1 MFIRAV
7 VTLECVTPNMGLH
20 KIFLNEYGRLRSGFR
35 FLIFAFAFIF
45 ITLGVT
51 VAIGVAYAGLHNVV
65 PSFPYADFFQR
76 LIGKL
81 PDLLAALIGGYLCTR
96 VLEGLPWRALGL
108 TLHQRWAWDFVV
120 GSIIGI
126 ISLALAAIIAIVGG
140 GLKFSL
146 NTVQSPGRIAIS
158 LIGSAFLFT
167 FAALAE
173 EATFRGYPLQT
184 FTRARLVLL
193 GVLLTSV
200 PFALGHLWNPNVV
213 PGVTFA
219 NTALAGIW
227 LAVAY
232 LRTRS
237 LWFPLGVHWAW
248 NWALGSFFG
257 LPVSGLHLVGAT
269 FLKANDVGPAWL
281 TGGTYGVEGGVA
293 GTVAIVVST
302 IVIWKIPFV
311 SATPE
316 LLKLTSEEVPIGKK
330 TD

>member
-1 MFIRAV
+1 MRHS
-7 VTLECVTPNMGLH
+7 NMGLH

-35 FLIFAFAFIF
+35 FLIFVFAFIF
-45 ITLGVT
+45 ITLAVT
-51 VAIGVAYAGLHNVV
+51 TAMRVAYAGLHDA
-65 PSFPYADFFQR
+65 FPRIPYEEFFQN

-108 TLHQRWAWDFVV
+108 TLHKLWARDFLI
-120 GSIIGI
+120 GSAIGI
-126 ISLALAAIIAIVGG
+126 GSLVLAAIIAIVGG
-140 GLKFSL
+140 GLKLSL
-146 NTVQSPGRIAIS
+146 NTLHSPGRIAIA
-158 LIGSAFLFT
+158 LIGSAVMFI

-184 FTRARLVLL
+184 FTRARLALL

-227 LAVAY
+227 LALAY

-237 LWFPLGVHWAW
+237 LWLPLGVHWAW
-248 NWALGSFFG
+248 NWAMGSFFG

-269 FLKANDVGPAWL
+269 FLKADDVGPAWL
-281 TGGTYGVEGGVA
+281 TGGTYGLEGGVA
-293 GTVAIVVST
+293 CTVALVVST
-302 IVIWKIPFV
+302 IVIWKLPFV

-316 LLKLTSEEVPIGKK
+316 LMKLASEEKPVRG
-330 TD
+330 THD

>member
-1 MFIRAV
+1 MRQ
-7 VTLECVTPNMGLH
+7 PNMGLR
-20 KIFLNEYGRLRSGFR
+20 KIFLNDYGRLRSGFR
-35 FLIFAFAFIF
+35 FLIFVFAFIF
-45 ITLGVT
+45 ITLAVT
-51 VAIGVAYAGLHNVV
+51 TAIRAAYAGLHDAF
-65 PSFPYADFFQR
+65 PRIPYAEFFQN

-108 TLHQRWAWDFVV
+108 TLHKLWARDFLI
-120 GSIIGI
+120 GSAIGI
-126 ISLALAAIIAIVGG
+126 SSLVLAAIIAIVGG
-140 GLKFSL
+140 GLKLSL
-146 NTVQSPGRIAIS
+146 NTVHSPGRIAIA
-158 LIGSAFLFT
+158 LIGSAVMFI

-184 FTRARLVLL
+184 FTRARLALL

-227 LAVAY
+227 LALAY

-237 LWFPLGVHWAW
+237 LWLPLGVHWAW
-248 NWALGSFFG
+248 NWAMGSFFG

-269 FLKANDVGPAWL
+269 FLRADDVGPAWL
-281 TGGTYGVEGGVA
+281 TGGTYGLEGGVA
-293 GTVAIVVST
+293 CTVALVVST
-302 IVIWKIPFV
+302 IVIWKLPFV

-316 LLKLTSEEVPIGKK
+316 LVTLTSEERPVRGTLGTAK
-330 TD
+330 

>member
-1 MFIRAV
+1 
-7 VTLECVTPNMGLH
+7 MGLR
-20 KIFLNEYGRLRSGFR
+20 KIFLNDYGRLRSGFR
-35 FLIFAFAFIF
+35 FLIFVFAFIF
-45 ITLGVT
+45 ITLAVT
-51 VAIGVAYAGLHNVV
+51 TAIRAAYAGLHDAF
-65 PSFPYADFFQR
+65 PRIPYAEFFQN

-81 PDLLAALIGGYLCTR
+81 QDLLAALIGGYLCTR

-108 TLHQRWAWDFVV
+108 TLHKLWARDFLI
-120 GSIIGI
+120 GSAIGI
-126 ISLALAAIIAIVGG
+126 SSLVLAAIIAIVGG
-140 GLKFSL
+140 GLKLSL
-146 NTVQSPGRIAIS
+146 NTVHSPGRIAIA
-158 LIGSAFLFT
+158 LIGSAVMFI

-184 FTRARLVLL
+184 FTRARLALL

-227 LAVAY
+227 LALAY

-237 LWFPLGVHWAW
+237 LWLPLGVHWAW
-248 NWALGSFFG
+248 NWAMGSFFG

-269 FLKANDVGPAWL
+269 FLRADDVGPAWL
-281 TGGTYGVEGGVA
+281 TGGTYGLEGGVA
-293 GTVAIVVST
+293 CTVALVVST
-302 IVIWKIPFV
+302 IVIWKLPFV

-316 LLKLTSEEVPIGKK
+316 LVKLTSEERPVRGS
-330 TD
+330 

>member
-1 MFIRAV
+1 
-7 VTLECVTPNMGLH
+7 MGLR

-35 FLIFAFAFIF
+35 FLIFVFAFIF
-45 ITLGVT
+45 ITLAVT
-51 VAIGVAYAGLHNVV
+51 TAIRVAYAGLHEAF
-65 PSFPYADFFQR
+65 PRIPYAEFFQN

-81 PDLLAALIGGYLCTR
+81 PDLLAALIAGYLCTR

-108 TLHQRWAWDFVV
+108 TLHKWWARDFLV
-120 GSIIGI
+120 GSAIGVG
-126 ISLALAAIIAIVGG
+126 SLVLAATIAIVGG
-140 GLKFSL
+140 GLKLSL
-146 NTVQSPGRIAIS
+146 NTVQSPGRITIA
-158 LIGSAFLFT
+158 LIGSAVMFI

-173 EATFRGYPLQT
+173 EAAFRGYPLQT
-184 FTRARLVLL
+184 FTRAHLALL

-227 LAVAY
+227 LALAY

-237 LWFPLGVHWAW
+237 LWLPLGVHWAW
-248 NWALGSFFG
+248 NWAMGSFFG

-269 FLKANDVGPAWL
+269 FLKTDDVGPAWL
-281 TGGTYGVEGGVA
+281 TGGTYGLEGGVA
-293 GTVAIVVST
+293 CTFALVVST
-302 IVIWKIPFV
+302 IAIWKLPFI

-316 LLKLTSEEVPIGKK
+316 LMKLTSEEKPVGSS
-330 TD
+330 

>member
-1 MFIRAV
+1 MFRRAV
-7 VTLECVTPNMGLH
+7 VKLECVTPTMGLQ

-45 ITLGVT
+45 ITL
-51 VAIGVAYAGLHNVV
+51 AILTGIRIAYALLHDVV
-65 PSFPYADFFQR
+65 PRVPYAEFFQN
-76 LIGKL
+76 LINKV
-81 PDLLAALIGGYLCTR
+81 PDLSAALVAGYLCNR
-96 VLEGLPWRALGL
+96 LLEGLPWRALGL
-108 TLHQRWAWDFVV
+108 TLHKQWVRDFLV
-120 GSIIGI
+120 GSAVGI
-126 ISLALAAIIAIVGG
+126 ASLALAAVIAIVGG
-140 GLKFSL
+140 GLRFGL
-146 NTVQSPGRIAIS
+146 NTAHSPGRIAIA
-158 LIGSAFLFT
+158 LVGSALLFT

-219 NTALAGIW
+219 NTVLAGIW

-269 FLKANDVGPAWL
+269 FLKAEDVGPAWL
-281 TGGTYGVEGGVA
+281 TGGSYGLEGGA
-293 GTVAIVVST
+293 AATVAVVLS
-302 IVIWKIPFV
+302 IVITWKLPFV

-316 LLKLTSEEVPIGKK
+316 MMKLTSEERPV
-330 TD
+330 

>member
-1 MFIRAV
+1 MFRRAAIK
-7 VTLECVTPNMGLH
+7 LECVTPNMGLQ

-45 ITLGVT
+45 ITLAVT
-51 VAIGVAYAGLHNVV
+51 TGIRVAYALLHDVV
-65 PSFPYADFFQR
+65 PRVPYGEFFQS
-76 LIGKL
+76 LIGKV
-81 PDLLAALIGGYLCTR
+81 PDLLAALIAGYLCNR
-96 VLEGLPWRALGL
+96 LLEGLPWRALGL
-108 TLHQRWAWDFVV
+108 TLHKQWVRDFVV
-120 GSIIGI
+120 GSAIGI
-126 ISLALAAIIAIVGG
+126 ASLALAALIATVGG
-140 GLKFSL
+140 GLRFGL
-146 NTVQSPGRIAIS
+146 NTAHSPGRIAIA
-158 LIGSAFLFT
+158 LVGSAFLFT

-184 FTRARLVLL
+184 FTRAQLALL

-269 FLKANDVGPAWL
+269 FLKAEDVGPAWL
-281 TGGTYGVEGGVA
+281 TGGSYGLEGGVA
-293 GTVAIVVST
+293 ATVAVVLSILIT
-302 IVIWKIPFV
+302 WKLPFV

-316 LLKLTSEEVPIGKK
+316 MMKLTSEERPVGSG
-330 TD
+330 

>member
-1 MFIRAV
+1 MRHS
-7 VTLECVTPNMGLH
+7 NMGLR

-35 FLIFAFAFIF
+35 FLIFVFAFIF
-45 ITLGVT
+45 ITLAVT
-51 VAIGVAYAGLHNVV
+51 TAMRAAYAGLHDAF
-65 PSFPYADFFQR
+65 PRIPYAEFFQN

-108 TLHQRWAWDFVV
+108 TLHKLWARDFLI
-120 GSIIGI
+120 GSAIGI
-126 ISLALAAIIAIVGG
+126 SSLVLAAIIAIVGG
-140 GLKFSL
+140 GLKLSL
-146 NTVQSPGRIAIS
+146 NTVHSPGRIAIA
-158 LIGSAFLFT
+158 LIGSAMMFI

-184 FTRARLVLL
+184 FTRARLALL

-219 NTALAGIW
+219 NTALAGFW
-227 LAVAY
+227 LALAY

-237 LWFPLGVHWAW
+237 LWLPLGVHWAW
-248 NWALGSFFG
+248 NWAMGSFFG

-269 FLKANDVGPAWL
+269 FLKADDVGPAWL
-281 TGGTYGVEGGVA
+281 TGGTYGLEGGVA
-293 GTVAIVVST
+293 CTVALVVST
-302 IVIWKIPFV
+302 IVIWKLPFV

-316 LLKLTSEEVPIGKK
+316 LVKLTSEERPVRGTLGTAK
-330 TD
+330 

>member
-1 MFIRAV
+1 MRQ
-7 VTLECVTPNMGLH
+7 PNMGLR

-35 FLIFAFAFIF
+35 FLIFVFAFIF
-45 ITLGVT
+45 ITLAVT
-51 VAIGVAYAGLHNVV
+51 TAIRAAYAGLHDAF
-65 PSFPYADFFQR
+65 PRIPYAEFFQN

-108 TLHQRWAWDFVV
+108 TLHKLWARDFLI
-120 GSIIGI
+120 GSAIGVS
-126 ISLALAAIIAIVGG
+126 SLVLAAIIAIVGG
-140 GLKFSL
+140 GLKLSL
-146 NTVQSPGRIAIS
+146 NTVHPPGRIAIT
-158 LIGSAFLFT
+158 LIGSALMFI

-184 FTRARLVLL
+184 FTRAGLALL

-227 LAVAY
+227 LALAY

-237 LWFPLGVHWAW
+237 LWLPLGVHWAW
-248 NWALGSFFG
+248 NWAMGSFFG

-269 FLKANDVGPAWL
+269 FLKADDVGPAWL
-281 TGGTYGVEGGVA
+281 TGGTYGLEGGVA
-293 GTVAIVVST
+293 CTVALVVST
-302 IVIWKIPFV
+302 IVIWKLPFV
-311 SATPE
+311 TATPE
-316 LLKLTSEEVPIGKK
+316 LMKLTSEEKPVGSMPGAA
-330 TD
+330 T

>member
-1 MFIRAV
+1 MRHSI
-7 VTLECVTPNMGLH
+7 MGLH

-35 FLIFAFAFIF
+35 FLIFVFAFIF
-45 ITLGVT
+45 ITLAVT
-51 VAIGVAYAGLHNVV
+51 TAMRAAYAGLHDAF
-65 PSFPYADFFQR
+65 PRIPYAEFFQN

-108 TLHQRWAWDFVV
+108 TLHKLWARDFLI
-120 GSIIGI
+120 GSAIGI
-126 ISLALAAIIAIVGG
+126 GSLVLAAIIAIVGG
-140 GLKFSL
+140 GLKLSF
-146 NTVQSPGRIAIS
+146 NTLHSPGRIAIA
-158 LIGSAFLFT
+158 LIGSAVMFI

-184 FTRARLVLL
+184 FTRARLALL

-227 LAVAY
+227 LALAY

-237 LWFPLGVHWAW
+237 LWLPLGVHWAW
-248 NWALGSFFG
+248 NWAMGSFFG

-269 FLKANDVGPAWL
+269 FLKADDVGPAWL
-281 TGGTYGVEGGVA
+281 TGGTYGLEGGVA
-293 GTVAIVVST
+293 CTVALVVST
-302 IVIWKIPFV
+302 IVIWKLPFV

-316 LLKLTSEEVPIGKK
+316 LMKLASEEKPVRG
-330 TD
+330 THD

>member
-1 MFIRAV
+1 MRQ
-7 VTLECVTPNMGLH
+7 PNMGLR

-35 FLIFAFAFIF
+35 FLIFVFAFIF
-45 ITLGVT
+45 ITLAVT
-51 VAIGVAYAGLHNVV
+51 TAIRAAYAGLHDAF
-65 PSFPYADFFQR
+65 PRIPYAEFFQN

-108 TLHQRWAWDFVV
+108 TLHKLWARDFLI
-120 GSIIGI
+120 GSAIGI
-126 ISLALAAIIAIVGG
+126 SSLVLAAIIAIVGG
-140 GLKFSL
+140 GLKLSL
-146 NTVQSPGRIAIS
+146 NTVHSPGRIAIT
-158 LIGSAFLFT
+158 LMGSAVMFI

-184 FTRARLVLL
+184 FTRAGLALL

-227 LAVAY
+227 LALAY

-237 LWFPLGVHWAW
+237 LWLPLGVHWAW
-248 NWALGSFFG
+248 NWAMGSFFG

-269 FLKANDVGPAWL
+269 FLKADDIGPAWL
-281 TGGTYGVEGGVA
+281 TGGTYGLEGGVA
-293 GTVAIVVST
+293 CTVALVVST
-302 IVIWKIPFV
+302 IVIWKLPFV

-316 LLKLTSEEVPIGKK
+316 LVKLTSEERPVGGS
-330 TD
+330 

>member
-1 MFIRAV
+1 
-7 VTLECVTPNMGLH
+7 MGLR

-35 FLIFAFAFIF
+35 FLIFVFAFIF
-45 ITLGVT
+45 ITLAVT
-51 VAIGVAYAGLHNVV
+51 TAIRAAYAGLHDAF
-65 PSFPYADFFQR
+65 PRIPYAEFFQN

-108 TLHQRWAWDFVV
+108 TLHKLWARDFLI
-120 GSIIGI
+120 GSAIGI
-126 ISLALAAIIAIVGG
+126 SSLVLAAIIAIVGG
-140 GLKFSL
+140 GLKLSL
-146 NTVQSPGRIAIS
+146 NTVHPPGRIAIT
-158 LIGSAFLFT
+158 LIGSALMFI

-184 FTRARLVLL
+184 FTRAGLALL

-227 LAVAY
+227 LALAY

-237 LWFPLGVHWAW
+237 LWLPLGVHWAW
-248 NWALGSFFG
+248 NWAMGSFFG

-269 FLKANDVGPAWL
+269 FLKADDVGPAWL
-281 TGGTYGVEGGVA
+281 TGGTYGLEGGVA
-293 GTVAIVVST
+293 CTVALVVST
-302 IVIWKIPFV
+302 IVIWKLPFV

-316 LLKLTSEEVPIGKK
+316 LVKLTSEERPVRGS
-330 TD
+330 